1 MSTLRLLHL
10 ADVHLDT
17 PFYGKNERWRSRL
30 RDAVRAAFT
39 RGIDVAIER
48 HAHAVLVAGDLFDNE
63 LLTFV
68 TEQFLLEQVGK
79 LREAGVYFFYATG
92 NHDPGRSNYRAHKLA
107 WPDNVH
113 IFRKGQ
119 PEEVAIKDASGEVVG
134 WITGAGHST
143 HREDRNLAAEFGRAR
158 GELPH
163 IALLHT
169 QVVSARGAEH
179 HGRYAPSTLE
189 DLAAGGFDYWALG
202 HIHLWQQVTAEVPAW
217 YAGNIQG
224 RSPRETG
231 LRGGLWVEVQKGG
244 PVEPEFVPLGQ
255 LVWQTVNAVC
265 SPEAANLAELLQD
278 LAGQMKAALERDPA
292 PRGLEPE
299 YLVRLILNGR
309 SPLVELLR
317 DPDELAT
324 LAGDLEQAVGVPR
337 VEVRPGS
344 LTRPLDLAAM
354 RQGPSVLATALE
366 LINEAQK
373 NEATLRTLTPE
384 RLAFNGPPEAQ
395 AAYLQELLAGLDG
408 ELAERLVPEEEE

>member
-1 MSTLRLLHL
+1 MT
-10 ADVHLDT
+10 
-17 PFYGKNERWRSRL
+17 
-30 RDAVRAAFT
+30 
-39 RGIDVAIER
+39 
-48 HAHAVLVAGDLFDNE
+48 
-63 LLTFV
+63 
-68 TEQFLLEQVGK
+68 
-79 LREAGVYFFYATG
+79 GVQTCA
-92 NHDPGRSNYRAHKLA
+92 
-107 WPDNVH
+107 
-113 IFRKGQ
+113 
-119 PEEVAIKDASGEVVG
+119 
-134 WITGAGHST
+134 
-143 HREDRNLAAEFGRAR
+143 
-158 GELPH
+158 LP
-163 IALLHT
+163 I
-169 QVVSARGAEH
+169 
-179 HGRYAPSTLE
+179 Y
-189 DLAAGGFDYWALG
+189 
-202 HIHLWQQVTAEVPAW
+202 
-217 YAGNIQG
+217 
-224 RSPRETG
+224 
-231 LRGGLWVEVQKGG
+231 
-244 PVEPEFVPLGQ
+244 
-255 LVWQTVNAVC
+255 AVC